1 MTAVDEIRKSLKPP
15 VDQIMEHLE
24 ITGQVDALG
33 FFRQVRNGL
42 DQVKE
47 EDDLLELFMML
58 SMMAFQ
64 GFQMDPLATMIA
76 DRILA
81 YAEQTA
87 HTFSA
92 SDENTH

>member
-1 MTAVDEIRKSLKPP
+1 MNAVHEIRESLKPP

-24 ITGQVDALG
+24 ISGQVDALE

-42 DQVKE
+42 EHVKE

-64 GFQMDPLATMIA
+64 GFQMDPLATMMA

-81 YAEQTA
+81 YAERTA

-92 SDENTH
+92 SDENAH